1 MAFFSKYSAH
11 IFNNASNKRYV
22 SFIYDGEKFLPI
34 HTYIAAAAD
43 GELYTVDGNY
53 LVEAGGL
60 ILAAKDSISNYVM
73 NE

>member
-1 MAFFSKYSAH
+1 MALFAQHSTH
-11 IFNNASNKRYV
+11 IFNNTSNKHYV

-34 HTYIAAAAD
+34 HTYIAAAD
-43 GELYTVDGNY
+43 GELYTIDGNY

-60 ILAAKDSISNYVM
+60 ILAAKDSVSNYVM